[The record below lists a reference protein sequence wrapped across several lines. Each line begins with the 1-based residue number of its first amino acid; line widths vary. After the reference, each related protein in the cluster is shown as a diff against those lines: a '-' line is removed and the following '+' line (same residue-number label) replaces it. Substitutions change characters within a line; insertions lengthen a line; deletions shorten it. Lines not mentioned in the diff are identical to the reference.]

1 MILISSFIQV
11 GVIVSSILGTELYVA
26 GGWVLVGMGVAC
38 FNILPLLLLPLL
50 GNINVEKSSE
60 QKVVSSDEKELLEK
74 ELLEKELLEKELQSK
89 FTPGPQP
96 ISNWTRRVAFYFPD
110 VVLFLNNVVA
120 EIIGYVLPVRIV
132 YSSTYSLT
140 SAVPLLRIFG
150 IVSFISALT
159 LSYLSSRFRNF
170 NIIRTMMIGNVLY
183 HSGAVVAFGAT
194 TSNFRFLNFSHQ
206 LLIGLVLMGLGE
218 ACHLNLCIPSKF
230 ALYDKWGLEK
240 RGLGEE
246 AAKLYN
252 IVLNLAST
260 VGTVMSALS
269 LSDESEVPT
278 VAGISGLGAFLFI
291 GLLLSNLVK

>member
-50 GNINVEKSSE
+50 VNINVEKSSE
-60 QKVVSSDEKELLEK
+60 QKVVSCD
-74 ELLEKELLEKELQSK
+74 EKELLEKELQSK

-230 ALYDKWGLEK
+230 ALYDKWGMDK